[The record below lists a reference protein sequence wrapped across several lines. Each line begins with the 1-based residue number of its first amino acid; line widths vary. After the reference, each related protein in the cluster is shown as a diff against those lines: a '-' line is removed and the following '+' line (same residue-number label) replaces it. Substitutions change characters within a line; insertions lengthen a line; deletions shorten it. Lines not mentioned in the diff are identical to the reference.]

1 MPQSGVFYVDKELLR
16 RMCELERDAS
26 FPDELARP
34 VKMLVL
40 DVDGVLTDG
49 GLYYN
54 DDGLAMKRFDV
65 QDGLGIK
72 LVQRAGIEVVIL
84 SGMESAALM
93 KRACDL
99 GIEECHAG
107 YFHKLP
113 KLEEIMAARGISWSE
128 VAYIGDDVIDLPVL
142 RKAGLALAVKNAQ
155 PEIRAAVHYVSPL
168 SGGAG
173 GVRWFIRHI
182 LLAQGR
188 LSSILADF
196 I

>member
-1 MPQSGVFYVDKELLR
+1 MDKELLR
-16 RMCELERDAS
+16 RMCELERDPS
-26 FPDELARP
+26 FPDEAAKS

-54 DDGLAMKRFDV
+54 DDGLSVKRFDV

-72 LVQRAGIEVVIL
+72 LAQRAGIEVVII
-84 SGMESAALM
+84 SGMESPALM

-107 YFHKLP
+107 CFHKLP
-113 KLEEIMAARGISWSE
+113 KLEEIMAARGIGWHE
-128 VAYIGDDVIDLPVL
+128 VAYIGDDVVDLPVL
-142 RKAGLALAVKNAQ
+142 RRVGLPLAVKNAQ
-155 PEIRAAVHYVSPL
+155 PEVRAIVRYVTPL
-168 SGGAG
+168 PGGSG
-173 GVRWFIRHI
+173 GVRWVIRHI
-182 LLAQGR
+182 LLAQDR
-188 LSSILADF
+188 LAPILAEF